1 MKRSGLVAVS
11 VLFSA
16 IALAQAMPQ
25 FAGQWAREPGY
36 NDIGSGW
43 GDRVSVTQDA
53 AKLIIEYDFFSRGDM
68 QAPLKFV
75 YALDGTQTTNAV
87 MMGRDVQN
95 QISKVKWIDSSLVIV
110 TAHSFTLDGK
120 AMTSEVTQTLTLESP
135 TSLVVETTRAGVLGG
150 PATTNKSVYRKL

>member
-1 MKRSGLVAVS
+1 MKRIGLAVS

-16 IALAQAMPQ
+16 IAFAQAMPQ
-25 FAGQWAREPGY
+25 FSGQWARESGY
-36 NDIGSGW
+36 NDMGSGW
-43 GDRVSVTQDA
+43 GDRVSVTQDN
-53 AKLIIEYDFFSRGDM
+53 AKLIIEYDFFSRSDM

-75 YALDGTQTTNAV
+75 YALDGTPTTNTV

-95 QISKVKWIDSSLVIV
+95 QISKAKWIDGSLVIV

-120 AMTSEVTQTLTLESP
+120 PMTSEVTQTLTLESP